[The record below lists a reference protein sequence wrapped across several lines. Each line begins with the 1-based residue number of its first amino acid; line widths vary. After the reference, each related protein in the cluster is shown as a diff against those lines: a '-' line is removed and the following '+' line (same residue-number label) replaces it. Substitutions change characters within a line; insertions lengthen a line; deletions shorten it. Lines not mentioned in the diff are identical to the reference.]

1 MKFMSLIVKRQGL
14 LKNHPV
20 IIFFVLTY
28 SFSWLFWM
36 PMVLIN
42 QESRLFLF
50 TGTFGP
56 TSVALLLTGLN
67 KGWKGLRELL
77 GRFFI
82 WRVSIFW
89 YLFSFLATMVVVMVS
104 IGIHVAM
111 GGVVPQFNDP
121 RQLYLVIPV
130 FAYVLFLSVLGEEIG
145 WRGYVLPRLQEK
157 HGALLA
163 SLVIGVMWGLWH
175 LPEFWMKS
183 NFHNQIPLVLFLLQ
197 DIALSIVL
205 TWLYNGTGQS
215 LLIVNLFHAASNTT
229 LGVLPILPMD
239 TGGDLRPLWIAVV
252 LLWIVAAIIVVVNLP
267 AWLKHRKVVD

>member
-1 MKFMSLIVKRQGL
+1 MKTQGL
-14 LKNHPV
+14 LKNYP
-20 IIFFVLTY
+20 IIFFFVLTFG
-28 SFSWLFWM
+28 FSWLFWI
-36 PMVLIN
+36 PMTLTN
-42 QESRLFLF
+42 QESRLLVIV
-50 TGTFGP
+50 GTFGP

-67 KGWKGLRELL
+67 SGRNGLRELL
-77 GRFFI
+77 GHFFI

-104 IGIHVAM
+104 IGIHVAI
-111 GGVVPQFNDP
+111 GGAVPQFNDP

-145 WRGYVLPRLQEK
+145 WRGYVLPKLQEK
-157 HGALLA
+157 HGALFA
-163 SLVIGVMWGLWH
+163 SLIIGVMWGLWH

-183 NFHNQIPLVLFLLQ
+183 NFHSQIPFSLFLLQ

-239 TGGDLRPLWIAVV
+239 TGGDLRPLWIAVA
-252 LLWIVAAIIVVVNLP
+252 LLCIFAAIIVVVNLP
-267 AWLKHRKVVD
+267 AWQKHRKVVD

>member
-1 MKFMSLIVKRQGL
+1 MKRKGL
-14 LKNHPV
+14 LEKHPI

-36 PMVLIN
+36 PMVSTN
-42 QESRLFLF
+42 HESRLLLII
-50 TGTFGP
+50 GTFGP
-56 TSVALLLTGLN
+56 TLVALLLTGIDR
-67 KGWKGLRELL
+67 GWSGLRELL
-77 GRFFI
+77 GRLLI
-82 WRVSIFW
+82 WRVNIFW
-89 YLFSFLATMVVVMVS
+89 YLFSFLATMLVVMAS
-104 IGIHVAM
+104 IGIYVKI
-111 GGVVPQFNDP
+111 GGAVPQFNDP
-121 RQLYLVIPV
+121 RKIYLVIPA

-163 SLVIGVMWGLWH
+163 SLIIGVLWGFWH

-183 NFHNQIPLVLFLLQ
+183 NFHSQIPLVLFILQ

-205 TWLYNGTGQS
+205 TWLYNGTGKS

-252 LLWIVAAIIVVVNLP
+252 LLWIVATIIVVVNLP
-267 AWLKHRKVVD
+267 VWLKQRKVVDR